1 MTVQPVALTEEDARQ
16 PLPDFVAFLACT
28 AVLVAAGLVAATLAG
43 QALLGF
49 LGWLAA

>member
-1 MTVQPVALTEEDARQ
+1 MNRQ
-16 PLPDFVAFLACT
+16 PLPDLAAFLACT
-28 AVLVAAGLVAATLAG
+28 AVILVAAGLAAATFAG

>member
-1 MTVQPVALTEEDARQ
+1 MRT
-16 PLPDFVAFLACT
+16 LPDFAAFLACT
-28 AVLVAAGLVAATLAG
+28 AVLLVAGFVAATLAG